1 MISDVLVEAILE
13 IERYQ
18 QRRKDMYSSL
28 EPDIEECK
36 TAMRTLLVKLD
47 TVPQIRRQPEIGKA
61 VLAGAIIAGGA
72 YLLSRFADKE
82 KEPVEVT
89 AV

>member
-1 MISDVLVEAILE
+1 MISDILHDALIE

-18 QRRKDMYSSL
+18 QRENDMYG
-28 EPDIEECK
+28 PFAPGIEECK

-61 VLAGAIIAGGA
+61 LLVGGLIAGGA
-72 YLLSRFADKE
+72 YLLSKFAE
-82 KEPVEVT
+82 AKEPVEV
-89 AV
+89 A

>member
-1 MISDVLVEAILE
+1 MISDILHDAIIE

-18 QRRKDMYSSL
+18 ERQRDIYSPF
-28 EPDIEECK
+28 EPEIEECK

-47 TVPQIRRQPEIGKA
+47 TVPQIRRQSQTGKA
-61 VLAGAIIAGGA
+61 ILAGAIIAGGA
-72 YLLSRFADKE
+72 YLLSRFSE
-82 KEPVEVT
+82 KEPVNV